1 MAVSFSTTCFVTE
14 PRRCNKVGKWVESG
28 YGMVGM
34 CLSDYR
40 VAVAEGG
47 GWRDRWWYRY
57 GAEDLDMAK
66 QLHHRLIIHRPRVDG
81 LIYNLDSH
89 SRNTNTAYYA
99 AKNLWPQELPAI
111 PSSFRV
117 TDPHVVAKVNA
128 LANALVTTAATE
140 AAAAAV
146 GSADR
151 WPSAGVRSVAA
162 ADTALGRQ
170 RPVSTSLPDHEGFL
184 KFKSDEVWR
193 TMLPQINRAVFS
205 LWTEADDALVMV
217 VLTLAER

>member
-1 MAVSFSTTCFVTE
+1 
-14 PRRCNKVGKWVESG
+14 
-28 YGMVGM
+28 M

-66 QLHHRLIIHRPRVDG
+66 QLHHRLVVHRPRVDG
-81 LIYNLDSH
+81 LIYNVDSY
-89 SRNTNTAYYA
+89 SRSTNTAYYA
-99 AKNLWPQELPAI
+99 AKNMWPQELPAI
-111 PSSFRV
+111 PSSLRV
-117 TDPHVVAKVNA
+117 TDPHAVAKVMA
-128 LANALVTTAATE
+128 LANALITTATTK

-146 GSADR
+146 GRADR
-151 WPSAGVRSVAA
+151 SLSGGVRFVTAG
-162 ADTALGRQ
+162 DTALGRQ
-170 RPVSTSLPDHEGFL
+170 RPVGTGLPDHEGDL